1 MNLLWQAVRTKKS
14 TSRAMFNLQ
23 NTPLLKAPRI
33 ATVYKIKIFLLR
45 N

>member
-1 MNLLWQAVRTKKS
+1 
-14 TSRAMFNLQ
+14 LQ